1 MLACFNVA
9 SIFFGRKIF
18 MTILEALFPIVAIAS
33 LAWLAARHQF
43 VSDTEVRALEKI
55 TFNFFIPIMLFF
67 GTATADIPEAL
78 DWNLLWGYY
87 LPILL
92 VYLAGMLI
100 AWFYYGAGQA
110 RLGVF
115 GMGCAY
121 PNVTIL
127 GIPIC
132 LELVGEEAFVPMF
145 MIITIHNLLIFSFGT
160 VIAELKREEGKAI
173 GAHVWTV
180 FKGVVK
186 NPISGSLVLGA
197 LVNLVGMPVY
207 QPLLQ
212 SLELISRAA
221 IPAALMV
228 LGAGMNRYRIR
239 GEIPMAL
246 VISAMKLFVLPGLVW
261 FFTVVVFEIDLLWA
275 QTAVLLSCMP
285 VGISVYV
292 FSIRYQC
299 CENLA
304 ATSIV
309 LTCLLSV
316 FSISF
321 YTFLL
326 GL

>member
-1 MLACFNVA
+1 MY
-9 SIFFGRKIF
+9 IIE
-18 MTILEALFPIVAIAS
+18 TLFPIVAIAS
-33 LAWLAARHQF
+33 LAWFAAHRHL
-43 VSDTEVRALEKI
+43 VSDSEVRALEKI
-55 TFNFFIPIMLFF
+55 TFNFFIPCMLFF
-67 GTATADIPEAL
+67 GTATADLPDDL
-78 DWNLLWGYY
+78 DWNLLWAYY
-87 LPILL
+87 LAIFI

-100 AWFYYGAGQA
+100 AWFHFGSGQA

-132 LELVGEEAFVPMF
+132 LELLGEAAFVPIF

-173 GAHVWTV
+173 SAHVWSV

-186 NPISGSLVLGA
+186 NPISGSLLISA
-197 LVNLVGMPVY
+197 LVNFMGLPLY
-207 QPLLQ
+207 QPLLE

-221 IPAALMV
+221 IPAALMA
-228 LGAGMNRYRIR
+228 LGAGMNRYQIR

-246 VISAMKLFVLPGLVW
+246 VITTMKLLVLPGLVW
-261 FFTVVVFEIDLLWA
+261 FFTVFVFEIDYLWA

-292 FSIRYQC
+292 FSIRYRC
-299 CENLA
+299 CEDLA

-309 LTCLLSV
+309 LSCILSV

-321 YTFLL
+321 YSFLL
-326 GL
+326 GVA